1 MKSIFIILKKELRRV
16 FTDKRILL
24 SVFLPGILIFVVYYF
39 LGGFM
44 KNSMAGN
51 PITNATYKIAYSDN
65 NVAEDQKPYV
75 ILAFESYVNNTEAE
89 KTNKIELH
97 VLPYSGLEYTKKE
110 VKKGTY
116 DVYIHFSNNFDEE
129 VMTKT
134 YLEKKQHIDLY
145 YNGAKDSAAH
155 AYHLINSLVD
165 GTYKNFLVNIDGDNK
180 PITPNVSQKDVEQ
193 ARIMAVLIPMLTM
206 MITFSTVLTLTPDT
220 IAGEK
225 ERGTLGMMLL
235 TPIKRSSIVI
245 AKLVSTLFIASIGG
259 ICNFVG
265 LFLGM
270 NSMGLSMGGAMS
282 VGMVFALA
290 FLIITATIMFVTVG
304 LLISALTKSAKEA
317 SSYMIPFMM
326 LAIISAVLTNF
337 LSTNG
342 IAMAFIPFFNV
353 AICINLL
360 VSSSAIPIVF
370 MVVTVGVN
378 VILSAIIC
386 FVISLLFK
394 KESLMVK

>member
-1 MKSIFIILKKELRRV
+1 MKSMFIILKKELRRV
-16 FTDKRILL
+16 FTDKRVLL
-24 SVFLPGILIFVVYYF
+24 SVFLPGILIFIVYYF
-39 LGGFM
+39 MGGFM
-44 KNSMAGN
+44 KNSISGN

-75 ILAFESYVNNTEAE
+75 ILAFEAYVNSTEAE

-97 VLPYSGLEYTKKE
+97 VLPYSALYYTKKE
-110 VKKGTY
+110 VQNGTY

-129 VMTKT
+129 VMNKT

-145 YNGAKDSAAH
+145 YNGAKESAAH

-180 PITPNVSQKDVEQ
+180 PITPNVSQKNVEQ
-193 ARIMAVLIPMLTM
+193 ARIMATLIPMLTM

-225 ERGTLGMMLL
+225 ERGTLGAMLL
-235 TPIKRSSIVI
+235 APIKRSSIVI
-245 AKLVSTLFIASIGG
+245 AKLISTLLIASIGG

-270 NSMGLSMGGAMS
+270 NSMGLSIGAMS
-282 VGMVFALA
+282 LGMIFSLA

-326 LAIISAVLTNF
+326 LAIISAILTNF

-342 IAMAFIPFFNV
+342 LAMAFVPFFNV

-360 VSSSAIPIVF
+360 VSSSTVPITF
-370 MVVTVGVN
+370 MLVTVGVN
-378 VILSAIIC
+378 VVLSGLIC
-386 FVISLLFK
+386 FVVSLLFK